1 MRASKPVYLIAL
13 SILAGCGG
21 SSTAGTQSVLGA
33 GYTFEAPTAWAVT
46 RAATRTSAASGAV
59 DLVQVQEFRLVKP
72 YRPELFAAASQ
83 ELDRVARQLAGQ
95 LSGRERTAITVAS
108 RVVTDEEI
116 QDKLRDAMENL
127 RSAADRLQG
136 RREHAARNRALLVT
150 GIALGILFNP
160 VTGPETRRFLKD
172 MMFGGGG
179 SGYDSFGGD
188 QNSDGGS

>member
-1 MRASKPVYLIAL
+1 MTKASRIYGTADTIKPYVERALTDEKLRAELMRAF
-13 SILAGCGG
+13 
-21 SSTAGTQSVLGA
+21 STAQ
-33 GYTFEAPTAWAVT
+33 
-46 RAATRTSAASGAV
+46 
-59 DLVQVQEFRLVKP
+59 DL
-72 YRPELFAAASQ
+72 YRE
-83 ELDRVARQLAGQ
+83 

>member
-1 MRASKPVYLIAL
+1 MTKARTRIYGTADTIKPYVERALTDEKLRTELMRAF
-13 SILAGCGG
+13 
-21 SSTAGTQSVLGA
+21 STAQ
-33 GYTFEAPTAWAVT
+33 
-46 RAATRTSAASGAV
+46 
-59 DLVQVQEFRLVKP
+59 DL
-72 YRPELFAAASQ
+72 YRE
-83 ELDRVARQLAGQ
+83 

-136 RREHAARNRALLVT
+136 RRDHAARNRALLLT

-160 VTGPETRRFLKD
+160 VTGPETRKFLKD
-172 MMFGGGG
+172 MMFGGSGG
-179 SGYDSFGGD
+179 GFDSFGGE